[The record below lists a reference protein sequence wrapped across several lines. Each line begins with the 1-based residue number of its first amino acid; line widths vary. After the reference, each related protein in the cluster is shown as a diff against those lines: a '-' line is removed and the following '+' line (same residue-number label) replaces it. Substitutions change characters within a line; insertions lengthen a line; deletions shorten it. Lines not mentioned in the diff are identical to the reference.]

1 MRFEQNVYDIKAS
14 VAVHVNV
21 LWAKMR
27 LESFFSFLVCFL
39 SEVERK
45 EKHEEKINGNSFFC
59 AGVWCNTD
67 NSVHPVSVLVP
78 RSRQTKTITNINRK
92 KTKRKRKTSTVRIRS
107 FFFANLGQENC
118 VNGFRAKVK
127 GKEKLVF
134 FLLRTTL
141 GKRKRKIIKAN

>member
-107 FFFANLGQENC
+107 FFLRIWVRKTVWTAFGP
-118 VNGFRAKVK
+118 KWK
-127 GKEKLVF
+127 GKKNLFSFYCEQRSEKENEKL
-134 FLLRTTL
+134 
-141 GKRKRKIIKAN
+141 